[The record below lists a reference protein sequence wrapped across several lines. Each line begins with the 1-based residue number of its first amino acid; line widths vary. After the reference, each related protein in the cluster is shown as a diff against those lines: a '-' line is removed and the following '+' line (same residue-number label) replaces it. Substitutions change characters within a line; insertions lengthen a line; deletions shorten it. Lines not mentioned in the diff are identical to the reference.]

1 MRINYTKG
9 NKGKGDR
16 NIKITSDKEEWFSI
30 FKLALLTN
38 QLAINELTVHKEA
51 IDITGNFY
59 FQDAM
64 STAIDMAKDGI
75 DWGLEENKDEII
87 KWCKTYKL
95 SFGTIEPELRRCWQT
110 KLEDFGGNNET
121 I

>member
-1 MRINYTKG
+1 MIINYIKG
-9 NKGKGDR
+9 NKGKNDR
-16 NIKITSDKEEWFSI
+16 IITITSDKKEWFSI

-38 QLAINELTVHKEA
+38 QLAINELNINKEA

-64 STAIDMAKDGI
+64 STAIDMARDGI
-75 DWGLEENKDEII
+75 DWGLEENKDQVI
-87 KWCKTYKL
+87 KWCKNYKL
-95 SFGTIEPELRRCWQT
+95 SFETIELELRRSWQE
-110 KLEDFGGNNET
+110 KLKDFGDNNET